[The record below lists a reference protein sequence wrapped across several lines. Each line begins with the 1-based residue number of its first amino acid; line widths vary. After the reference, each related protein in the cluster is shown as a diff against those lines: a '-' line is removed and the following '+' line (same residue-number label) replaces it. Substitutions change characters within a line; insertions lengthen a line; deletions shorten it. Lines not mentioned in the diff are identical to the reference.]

1 MVPDAGRLADR
12 VRAGELSVLRGR
24 GSPMDYRQALDDLE
38 ACGLRRRRRTV
49 SSVAGASVCL
59 DGRQVC
65 CFAGNNYLGLAG
77 DERILAAVRQAVGE
91 WGWGSGA
98 SSLIS
103 GTTELHRQLERRLAE
118 FKRTEAAL
126 VFPSGYMANLAAIRA
141 AAGRGDVI
149 YLDKLNHASIIDA
162 ATAGGARV
170 RVFGHRDYGRL
181 EELLT
186 RSVGNGRRLI
196 VTDSLFSMD
205 GDLADLV
212 RLVEL
217 KKRYGATLLIDEAH
231 ATGVIGA
238 GGRGVAEAMGVEGE
252 IDITVGTLSKA
263 LGGVGG
269 FVCGSG
275 TFMEYLVNT
284 ARSYIYTTAVPA
296 AVCAAAEA
304 ALDIVEADPQR
315 RARLAELAGWVRE
328 ELGRRGGL
336 DIGQSQSQIVPVIVG
351 SADRAVEMSRELLER
366 GYWVPAIRPPSV
378 PKGQSRLRISLIAT
392 HKREDVEGLIG
403 HLQAIMAIGRS
414 NG

>member
-1 MVPDAGRLADR
+1 
-12 VRAGELSVLRGR
+12 
-24 GSPMDYRQALDDLE
+24 MDYRYALDDLE
-38 ACGLRRRRRTV
+38 ACGLRRWRRTV
-49 SSVAGASVCL
+49 SSAPGARVCV

-65 CFAGNNYLGLAG
+65 CFASNNYLGLA
-77 DERILAAVRQAVGE
+77 DDARILAAVRQAVGE

-103 GTTELHRQLERRLAE
+103 GTTELHRRLERRLAE

-141 AAGRGDVI
+141 AAGKGDVI

-162 ATAGGARV
+162 ATASGARV

-186 RSVGNGRRLI
+186 RSVGNGRRLM
-196 VTDSLFSMD
+196 VTDSVFSMD

-252 IDITVGTLSKA
+252 VDITVGTLSKA

-269 FVCGSG
+269 FVCGSRV
-275 TFMEYLVNT
+275 FAEYLVNT
-284 ARSYIYTTAVPA
+284 ARSYIYSTAVPA

-304 ALDIVEADPQR
+304 ALDIVEAEPQR
-315 RARLAELAGWVRE
+315 RQRLAELAGWVRE

-351 SADRAVEMSRELLER
+351 SADRAVAVSRELLER
-366 GYWVPAIRPPSV
+366 GHWVPAVRPPSV
-378 PKGQSRLRISLIAT
+378 PKGQSRLRISLMAT
-392 HKREDVEGLIG
+392 HEREDVEGLIG
-403 HLQAIMAIGRS
+403 HLQEIMAIGRR
-414 NG
+414 